1 MNDGL
6 ELFCDMDE
14 TRIWGEPKIRTS
26 LPFCNLEVVPESN
39 LGYNFCRKEWAEIPR
54 LILCVKRCRPMINDP
69 ESVLE
74 HFSGVNFYMK
84 FINYTEN
91 GIHSVRIKYKLL
103 SSNPEAL
110 MMLKLAYGGHNE

>member
-14 TRIWGEPKIRTS
+14 SRIWSESNIRTS
-26 LPFCNLEVVPESN
+26 LPFCNLEIVPQSN

-54 LILCVKRCRPMINDP
+54 LTLVKRCRVMINDP
-69 ESVLE
+69 DSVLE
-74 HFSGVNFYMK
+74 HYSDVKFYMK
-84 FINYTEN
+84 LISYNEN

-110 MMLKLAYGGHNE
+110 MMLKLAYGSNHE